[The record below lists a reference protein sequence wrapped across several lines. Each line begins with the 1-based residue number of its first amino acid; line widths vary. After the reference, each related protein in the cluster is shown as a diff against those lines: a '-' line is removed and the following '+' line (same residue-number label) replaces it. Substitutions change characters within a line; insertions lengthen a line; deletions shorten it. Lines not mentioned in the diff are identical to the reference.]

1 SPDRIL
7 KIFGPPKNSFPSFL
21 LRLLLYQNR
30 ARRPLRIEACNLGV
44 PRKSSDSCNR
54 ANHQSELTV
63 ISRRIFGHRRC
74 ILFYITDTTPFQ
86 FPIAAGE
93 RIRIDGGDNCHTPT
107 SFLLFNFGGL

>member
-1 SPDRIL
+1 LPTLPLPADLFSL
-7 KIFGPPKNSFPSFL
+7 SLFCHTAFPSFL

-86 FPIAAGE
+86 FPIAADALSE
-93 RIRIDGGDNCHTPT
+93 PACTI
-107 SFLLFNFGGL
+107 